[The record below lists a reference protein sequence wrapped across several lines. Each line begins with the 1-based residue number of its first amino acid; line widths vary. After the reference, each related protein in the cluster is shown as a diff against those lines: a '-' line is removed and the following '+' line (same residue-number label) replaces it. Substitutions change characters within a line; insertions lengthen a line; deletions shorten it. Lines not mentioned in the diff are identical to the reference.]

1 MSQDPIL
8 KKEFAKKDVERIRN
22 LVKGKYGDKTRD
34 SVGYSAP
41 TEFHSEGDIWESK
54 DGRTWTIKDGI
65 KQNITK
71 LDKAKKAHNMPLF
84 CPNCSK
90 LMKRVDKP
98 YYNVHKYCL
107 HCHARAE
114 DKLKAE
120 GKYEEHYNEINNK
133 TIDGRIEEFKQ
144 YINEKLKESNN
155 SFVSENG
162 EVEKWVGGLDADKVE
177 EYTNQAIQL
186 LEGMKTKT

>member
-1 MSQDPIL
+1 MSKETVL
-8 KKEFAKKDVERIRN
+8 KKEFQKKDVERLRN
-22 LVKGKYGDKTRD
+22 LMQGKYGEKTRS
-34 SVGYSAP
+34 SVGFTNP
-41 TEFHSEGDIWESK
+41 QEFYDEGDVWES
-54 DGRTWTIKDGI
+54 DGRTWTIENGI

-71 LDKAKKAHNMPLF
+71 LDKAKKTHTMPLF
-84 CPNCSK
+84 CPKCSK

>member
-1 MSQDPIL
+1 MSKETVL
-8 KKEFAKKDVERIRN
+8 KKEFQKKDVERLRN
-22 LVKGKYGDKTRD
+22 LMQGKYGEKTRS
-34 SVGYSAP
+34 SVGFSQA
-41 TEFHSEGDIWESK
+41 EVFHDEGDIWEA
-54 DGRTWTIKDGI
+54 DDRTWTIKDGI

-71 LDKAKKAHNMPLF
+71 LDKAKKEHNMPLF
-84 CPNCSK
+84 CPKCSK

>member
-1 MSQDPIL
+1 
-8 KKEFAKKDVERIRN
+8 
-22 LVKGKYGDKTRD
+22 
-34 SVGYSAP
+34 
-41 TEFHSEGDIWESK
+41 
-54 DGRTWTIKDGI
+54 
-65 KQNITK
+65 
-71 LDKAKKAHNMPLF
+71 
-84 CPNCSK
+84 
-90 LMKRVDKP
+90 MKRVDKP

>member
-1 MSQDPIL
+1 MGKETVL
-8 KKEFAKKDVERIRN
+8 KKEFQKKDVERLRN
-22 LVKGKYGDKTRD
+22 LMQGKYGEKTRS
-34 SVGYSAP
+34 SVGFTNP
-41 TEFHSEGDIWESK
+41 QEFHDEGDVWES
-54 DGRTWTIKDGI
+54 DGRTWTIKNGI

-71 LDKAKKAHNMPLF
+71 LDKAKKEHNMPLF
-84 CPNCSK
+84 CPECSK

-107 HCHARAE
+107 DCHARAE

-120 GKYEEHYNEINNK
+120 GKYEEHYNKINNK
-133 TIDGRIEEFKQ
+133 ILDGRVEDFKQ
-144 YINEKLKESNN
+144 YVKEKLKESNN

-162 EVEKWVGGLDADKVE
+162 EVEKWVGNLDVDKVE
-177 EYTNQAIQL
+177 EYTNQAIHI

>member
-1 MSQDPIL
+1 MKKLQDGFVPGM
-8 KKEFAKKDVERIRN
+8 AKDTEGT
-22 LVKGKYGDKTRD
+22 GKLD
-34 SVGYSAP
+34 
-41 TEFHSEGDIWESK
+41 
-54 DGRTWTIKDGI
+54 IKDFE
-65 KQNITK
+65 N
-71 LDKAKKAHNMPLF
+71 LDQDSLQGKFGKKT
-84 CPNCSK
+84 
-90 LMKRVDKP
+90 VDIRRTNREN
-98 YYNVHKYCL
+98 YFGEETN
-107 HCHARAE
+107 A
-114 DKLKAE
+114 
-120 GKYEEHYNEINNK
+120 KYEEHYNEINNK

>member
-1 MSQDPIL
+1 MSKETVL
-8 KKEFAKKDVERIRN
+8 KKEFQKKDVERLRN
-22 LVKGKYGDKTRD
+22 LMQGKYGEKTRS
-34 SVGYSAP
+34 SVGFSQA
-41 TEFHSEGDIWESK
+41 EVFHDEGDIWEA
-54 DGRTWTIKDGI
+54 DDRTWTIKDGI

-71 LDKAKKAHNMPLF
+71 LDKAKKEHNMPLF
-84 CPNCSK
+84 CPKCSK

-107 HCHARAE
+107 PCHARAE

-177 EYTNQAIQL
+177 EYTKQAIQL

>member
-1 MSQDPIL
+1 MSKETVL
-8 KKEFAKKDVERIRN
+8 KKEFQKKDVERLRN
-22 LVKGKYGDKTRD
+22 LMQGKYGEKTRS
-34 SVGYSAP
+34 SVGF
-41 TEFHSEGDIWESK
+41 TNKQEFYNEGDIWES
-54 DGRTWTIKDGI
+54 DGRTWTIKEGI

-71 LDKAKKAHNMPLF
+71 LDKAKKEHNMPLF

-107 HCHARAE
+107 DCHAKAE

-120 GKYEEHYNEINNK
+120 GKYEEHYTKINNK
-133 TIDGRIEEFKQ
+133 ILDNRIDEFKQ
-144 YINEKLKESNN
+144 YVAEQLEESND

-162 EVEKWVGGLDADKVE
+162 EVENWVGKLNVEKVDE
-177 EYTNQAIQL
+177 FTKDVIKH
-186 LEGMKTKT
+186 LESLKH